1 MKSQKICEL
10 EYDANS
16 TNGLQDKRSGAA
28 RPRLCLEISKGCRR
42 VLLRV
47 GEMNLRKAF
56 FSVLLALAGVLV
68 LIAGATLG
76 ALSAYTDANAAAR
89 HRQDSMALTGSV
101 RHEVDLLGRLVSSYV
116 STANP
121 RYLIY
126 YYDILAIREG
136 TKRAPD
142 SVPETFWEQVIGG
155 TIAYVTPPPGAG
167 VALAERTSLLGFDAA
182 EVAILRR
189 IFQISDLMKQVEQIA
204 FAATQGL
211 YDPVKREFVSEAEPQ
226 REFASALLH
235 EARYLKLRAELAIAV
250 DDLTRQVDQRTTQN
264 LAQAGEHL
272 LRWIVAALLLLLG
285 AGVVLF
291 LSYGYLKKHL
301 LAPLTALHRT
311 ATALAEK
318 SFSERVGDLKGV
330 EEVQALAAT
339 IDSMAAAI
347 EADIAQRELVQRSLR
362 QARAR
367 AEVAAEAKS
376 IFLANMSH
384 EIRTPM
390 NAILGMAYLALK
402 SGLPPRQH
410 DYVSKIHTAARSLLG
425 ILNDVLDFSKIEAGK
440 VALEAVPFDLEV
452 VVQNALFMVQQR
464 AEGKNIE
471 LILDFQ
477 PTRNLHH
484 LLGDPLRLGQVLI
497 NLLSNAVKFTE
508 TGHVRLIVGERSSD
522 KLTSTI
528 VCRVEDTGIGMTP
541 EQIGRLF
548 QEFSQADGSTTRRY
562 GGSGLGLA
570 ISKRLLAAMGS
581 EIRVESQVDRG
592 TVFHFALLLPLDPH
606 GDDGN
611 EATSLVG
618 CKRALV
624 VDDYAPARESMSI
637 LLQAMG
643 CATVDQS
650 PGGLDALARLTRAR
664 TEGLVYDL
672 LLLDWLMPD
681 MSGGELVEALH
692 SRGISLPARTL
703 VVSVA
708 DASLLRQEVDH
719 AGITD
724 VIQKPLLPNV
734 LRRIFSSGIQIEPT
748 ARLEPIIPHPGCL
761 QGMSILLVEDNE
773 LNQQVAGEILKGW
786 GASVDVAANG
796 QVALD
801 LLFAAEAAHYALVL
815 MDIEMP
821 VMDGREATRRLREE
835 GRFED
840 LPIIAMTA
848 HVAGQGMKDGLAM
861 GANGYIAK
869 PFEPEDLLAMV
880 QPYWRGLIG
889 QALPPADSGE
899 AERVFAAA
907 MAAIPQIDS
916 AVLLRRFAGRL
927 PFLARTLRRFADDC
941 HGWSDRLDAALAQGD
956 IEAAQRQVHSLKGL
970 AGTFAMGRLQSA
982 LYDLENIIKS
992 GVVEPFGEIAEID
1005 AQLHPLLVGLEQMPA
1020 SLTDSVAANDD
1031 RPIEVVLAL
1040 LRDQLGS
1047 GDGEAEELWR
1057 MNKGRLVGVYS
1068 PRQVAAIDHAIG
1080 QWDFDQA
1087 LHILEIANQGGGGQ

>member
-1 MKSQKICEL
+1 
-10 EYDANS
+10 
-16 TNGLQDKRSGAA
+16 
-28 RPRLCLEISKGCRR
+28 
-42 VLLRV
+42 
-47 GEMNLRKAF
+47 MNLRKAF
-56 FSVLLALAGVLV
+56 FSVLIALAGVLV

-76 ALSAYTDANAAAR
+76 ALSAYEDSQVAAR
-89 HRQDSMALTGSV
+89 HRQDSMALMGSV
-101 RHEVDLLGRLVSSYV
+101 RHEVDLLSRLVSSYV

-155 TIAYVTPPPGAG
+155 TLAYTTPPPGPG
-167 VALAERTSLLGFDAA
+167 VALAERTSMLGFDAG
-182 EVAILRR
+182 EVSVLRR
-189 IFQISDLMKQVEQIA
+189 IFQISDQMKQVEQIA

-226 REFASALLH
+226 RDFANALLH

-250 DDLTRQVDQRTTQN
+250 DELTGQVDERTTKN
-264 LAQAGEHL
+264 LARAGEHL
-272 LRWIVAALLLLLG
+272 LRWIVAALLLLLA
-285 AGVVLF
+285 AGVVMVI
-291 LSYGYLKKHL
+291 SYNYLKKHL

-330 EEVQALAAT
+330 EEVQALAVT

-440 VALEAVPFDLEV
+440 VALEAVPFDLEL

-464 AEGKNIE
+464 AEGKHIE
-471 LILDFQ
+471 LLLDFQ
-477 PTRNLHH
+477 PTPNLHH
-484 LLGDPLRLGQVLI
+484 LVGDPLRLGQVLI

-508 TGHVRLIVGERSSD
+508 TGHVRLVVSERSSD

-528 VCRVEDTGIGMTP
+528 VCRVEDTGIGMTA

-581 EIRVESQVDRG
+581 EIRVESQLDRG
-592 TVFHFALLLPLDPH
+592 SVFHFAMQLPLEPLV
-606 GDDGN
+606 
-611 EATSLVG
+611 EAGSDAEPPIE
-618 CKRALV
+618 CQRALV
-624 VDDYAPARESMSI
+624 VDDYAPARESMAAM
-637 LLQAMG
+637 LLAMG
-643 CATVDQS
+643 CARVDQS
-650 PGGLDALARLTRAR
+650 PGGLDALARLTRA
-664 TEGLVYDL
+664 GNDGAAYDL

-681 MSGGELVEALH
+681 MSGAELIEALH
-692 SRGISLPARTL
+692 SRGISLPVRTL

-719 AGITD
+719 TGVSD
-724 VIQKPLLPNV
+724 VVQKPLLPNV
-734 LRRIFSSGIQIEPT
+734 LRRVCGSGVKMEPV
-748 ARLEPIIPHPGCL
+748 ARVEHLIPHPGCL

-773 LNQQVAGEILKGW
+773 LNQQVAGEILRGW

-796 QVALD
+796 RIALD
-801 LLFAAEAAHYALVL
+801 LLSAEGAEHYAVVL
-815 MDIEMP
+815 MDLEMP

-835 GRFED
+835 ERFQD

-848 HVAGQGMKDGLAM
+848 HVAGQGMKDGLAK
-861 GANGYIAK
+861 GVNGYIAK
-869 PFEPEDLLAMV
+869 PFEPEELLAMV

-889 QALPPADSGE
+889 HVLPPAE
-899 AERVFAAA
+899 AGGTDRDFVAAL
-907 MAAIPQIDS
+907 AAVPQIES
-916 AVLLRRFAGRL
+916 AVLLRRFEGRL
-927 PFLARTLRRFADDC
+927 PFLARTLRRFAEDC
-941 HGWSDRLDAALAQGD
+941 HGWSDRLDAMLASGD
-956 IEAAQRQVHSLKGL
+956 LEAAQRQVHSLKGL

-982 LYDLENIIKS
+982 LYDLENVIKG
-992 GVVEPFGEIAEID
+992 GVVEPFGEIAEVD
-1005 AQLHPLLVGLEQMPA
+1005 AQLQPLLAGIERMPA
-1020 SLTDSVAANDD
+1020 TSSDSAAAADE

-1040 LRDQLGS
+1040 LREQLGE
-1047 GDGEAEELWR
+1047 GDGEAEEVWR
-1057 MNKGRLVGVYS
+1057 MNKGRLVGLYS

-1080 QWDFDQA
+1080 QWDFDEA
-1087 LHILEIANQGGGGQ
+1087 LLILGSTNHGGGGQ